1 MKHNNS
7 YLDTALITLG
17 IAVEKTAELIADV
30 TPRGVINT
38 IIDTSP
44 RDIYTTAEITAKALK
59 STYNKLAE
67 EPNTTITID
76 MTGLI
81 YLLAELEEDRKIAKL
96 INHHTFT

>member
-1 MKHNNS
+1 MKHNNNS
-7 YLDTALITLG
+7 YLDTALIALG

-30 TPRGVINT
+30 TPRDLITT

-67 EPNTTITID
+67 EPNTTTITNPLNK
-76 MTGLI
+76 G
-81 YLLAELEEDRKIAKL
+81 E
-96 INHHTFT
+96 